1 MAVAASGSQVLW
13 YYAIEDAAGVIQPA
27 EATPLWYPIRFNTTD
42 LTRDTAQI
50 DSDEINAARQRDKS
64 RQGTYSLAGTIVANL
79 TYGTH
84 DYLMQAAFQST
95 WTAQSTITAGTIAAV
110 AATNEFTDSGSGF
123 VAAGFKVGDLVT
135 VTGFTGDTANNLV
148 DGEIT
153 TLAAGSMI
161 LAGTDGDVIVDDAAG
176 ESVTIE
182 TVGSYLEVG
191 STVPVIS
198 LLRHNV
204 DTGVI
209 TLYRSNRIGGISFAV
224 PLNAA
229 ATLTVP
235 VIGESGEIYVIPGGS
250 TYSSGTTTGMMVP
263 TTGYMQDDKTALTY
277 LTDYTVDFSNNM
289 NPLFSLFQRPA
300 YSVENG
306 VFTAGGS
313 MSAYQPDATLL
324 TKYID
329 ETATDHLV
337 KLMDNDGNYY
347 RIYLPDVIYTQ
358 LSDPVSGPGAH
369 IHAYTFSAGYDSGSA
384 ATTARIEKS

>member
-1 MAVAASGSQVLW
+1 MAVAASGSNVKW
-13 YYAIEDAAGVIQPA
+13 YYGIEDSSGVIQPN
-27 EATPLWYPIRFNTTD
+27 ETTPLWYPIRFNTTD
-42 LTRDTAQI
+42 LARETAQI
-50 DSDEINAARQRDKS
+50 DSDEINPDRQREVS

-84 DYLMQAAFQST
+84 DYLMSAGFQGA
-95 WTAQSTITAGTIAAV
+95 WVAQSTMTEITIAAV
-110 AATNEFTDSGSGF
+110 AATNEFTDSGNGF
-123 VAAGFKVGDLVT
+123 LTAGFKVGDLVT
-135 VTGFTGDTANNLV
+135 VSGFTGDIANNIV
-148 DGEIT
+148 DAEIT
-153 TLAAGSMI
+153 TLTAGSMI
-161 LAGTDGDVIVDDAAG
+161 IGGTDGDVIVDDAAG
-176 ESVTIE
+176 ESVTIQ

-191 STVPVIS
+191 STVPVIA

-204 DTGVI
+204 DTDVA
-209 TLYRSNRIGGISFAV
+209 TLYRSNRVGGVSFNV
-224 PLNAA
+224 TLNAA
-229 ATLTVP
+229 ATITCP
-235 VIGESGEIYVIPGGS
+235 VIGESAEVYSIPVGS
-250 TYSSGTTTGMMVP
+250 TYDPATTTGMMVP
-263 TTGYMQDDKTALTY
+263 TTGYMQDDGSALTY
-277 LTDYTVDFSNNM
+277 LTDYNIDFSNNM

-324 TKYID
+324 TKFVD

-337 KLMDNDGNYY
+337 KLMDNAGNFY
-347 RIYLPDVIYTQ
+347 RVYLPDVIYTQ